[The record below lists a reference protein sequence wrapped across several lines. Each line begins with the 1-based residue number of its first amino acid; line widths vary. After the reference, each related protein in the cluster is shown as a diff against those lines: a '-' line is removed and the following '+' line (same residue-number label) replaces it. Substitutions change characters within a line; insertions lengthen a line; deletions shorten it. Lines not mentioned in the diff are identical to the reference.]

1 MPSIRSVKNLLQYR
15 FKSRM
20 CAKNLAEQI
29 FYRTFAVR
37 KEKTMHII
45 ESHLQRIYELCRQ
58 YRVSRLFVFGSV
70 LTPRFNKDSDVD
82 FLVDFN
88 EMPREEYV
96 DNYLS
101 LKDALMSLFGRKV
114 DLLEDKGVRN
124 NVLRTNIDRT
134 KQLVYG

>member
-1 MPSIRSVKNLLQYR
+1 MLESEK
-15 FKSRM
+15 
-20 CAKNLAEQI
+20 
-29 FYRTFAVR
+29 YRTFAVR
-37 KEKTMHII
+37 NRKIMNII

-58 YRVSRLFVFGSV
+58 YRVSRLFVFGSI

>member
-1 MPSIRSVKNLLQYR
+1 MEWLGKVAPLFLAIISRDYLLESE
-15 FKSRM
+15 K
-20 CAKNLAEQI
+20 
-29 FYRTFAVR
+29 YRTFAARNR
-37 KEKTMHII
+37 KIMNII

-58 YRVSRLFVFGSV
+58 YRVSRLFVFGSI